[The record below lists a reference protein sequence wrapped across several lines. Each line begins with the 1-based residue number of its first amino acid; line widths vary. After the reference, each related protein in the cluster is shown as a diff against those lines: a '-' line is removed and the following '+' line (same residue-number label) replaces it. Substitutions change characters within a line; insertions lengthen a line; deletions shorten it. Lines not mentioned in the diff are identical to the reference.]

1 MKKLFFLLLIGIIFS
16 TSGCYSIRKKFI
28 RKKKVQQEEPVYV
41 NFKDYPTKPTRE
53 AYVDY
58 FVFTKGWLEDLTES
72 LQIEKLNR
80 GYNNKREKRA
90 INEAIKNLEQI
101 IAFYNQ
107 EGKEKIYPLY
117 KDLVKIREK
126 MEKDPSMSP
135 IERTRILQKVEHF
148 RREFEGEFNYRQAEK
163 WME

>member
-1 MKKLFFLLLIGIIFS
+1 MKKLFILLLIGIMF
-16 TSGCYSIRKKFI
+16 TASGCYTLRKKFI
-28 RKKKVQQEEPVYV
+28 RKKKVQTEEPVYV
-41 NFKDYPTKPTRE
+41 NFKDYPNKPSRE

-58 FVFTKGWLEDLTES
+58 FVFTNGWLDDLTES
-72 LQIEKLNR
+72 LRIERVNR

-107 EGKEKIYPLY
+107 EGKEKIYPIY
-117 KDLVKIREK
+117 KDLVAMRDK
-126 MEKDPSMSP
+126 MEKDPNMSP
-135 IERTRILQKVEHF
+135 MERARILQRIDHC

-163 WME
+163 WMQ